1 MKNKLTF
8 SILLLPVLLLYT
20 LNGYSQLGTENI
32 KICVISDVHYFD
44 TSLLISDGPAFEEYL
59 NFDRKLLRES
69 YAITQSLMDSLITE
83 QPDIVLVSGDLTKD
97 GELVC
102 HQKMADYFS
111 QLEANG
117 AKVFVCPGN
126 HDINNPMAVAF
137 DGSLTYPVPTVNDD
151 EFKSVYNNFGFN
163 EAIATDTAS
172 LSYVAEPIPGLQIL
186 SMDVCRYDSNYI
198 NNYPQTSGGFKPD
211 VLQWAKDRIIDAT
224 GQGKIIIGM
233 MHHNVVQHFTNQ
245 KMIFGEYVID
255 DWDNVSTQ
263 LANLGMKAI
272 FTGHFHAQDIVRKTT
287 TTGKQI
293 FDIETGSVVTWPC
306 PYRICTLQT
315 DSTLVIT
322 GKKVEEID
330 YNTGTMTFQEYG
342 LHELEIGLP
351 PTIIYLLTNPPYN
364 ISQSLAET
372 VEPAFT
378 ETLIAHYN
386 GNEGSPSANTQWVMF
401 LLNISGYGYITQA
414 LQSIWN
420 DMAPDDWN
428 TAIDLSP
435 TETKLFLDLTVFLE
449 GPFNGAAMTPQ
460 LNPDHLPL
468 NQPYATNPWMYTGS
482 DVVPNIPNPDIVDWI
497 LVEIRDA
504 ATAGQANASTKVGR
518 QAAWLLSDGS
528 VVDLDGFSNLQ
539 FNHSLIHQLLVVI
552 WHRNHIGILS
562 NNPLTASGGIY
573 QYNFSTGS
581 SQIFGGSSGAKEITP
596 GIWGM
601 ISGDGNA
608 DGLVDINDRN
618 SVWSI
623 QTGNSG
629 YLQGDFNMN
638 GNVKNQDKNDKWRIN
653 LNKSSQVPQ

>member
-1 MKNKLTF
+1 MKAKRN
-8 SILLLPVLLLYT
+8 SYIILAILAFTSLKISAQI
-20 LNGYSQLGTENI
+20 GIQDI

-44 TSLLISDGPAFEEYL
+44 TSLLINDGPAFEEYL

-69 YAITQSLMDSLITE
+69 YAITQSLMDSLIAE
-83 QPDIVLVSGDLTKD
+83 QPDIVLASGDLTKD

-111 QLEANG
+111 QLEATG

-137 DGSLTYPVPTVNDD
+137 DGSLTYPVPSVNADGFKTVYD
-151 EFKSVYNNFGFN
+151 NFGFN

-172 LSYVAEPIPGLQIL
+172 LSYVVEPIPGLQIL

-198 NNYPQTSGGFKPD
+198 NNYPQTNGGFESD

-224 GQGKIIIGM
+224 GQGKIMIGM
-233 MHHNVVQHFTNQ
+233 MHHNIVQHFTNQ

-255 DWDNVSTQ
+255 DWDNISTQ
-263 LANLGMKAI
+263 LAELGLKAI

-287 TTGKQI
+287 ATGKQL

-351 PTIIYLLTNPPYN
+351 PTIIYLLTSPPYN

-386 GNEGSPSANTQWVMF
+386 GNEGSPSANTQWIMF
-401 LLNISGYGYITQA
+401 LLNLSGYGYITQA
-414 LQSIWN
+414 LQSVWD
-420 DMAPDDWN
+420 DMAPNDWN
-428 TAIDLSP
+428 TTIDLSP
-435 TETKLFLDLTVFLE
+435 TGTKLLLDLTVFLE
-449 GPFNGAAMTPQ
+449 GPFNGTGMNPH
-460 LNPDHLPL
+460 LNMNYLPL
-468 NQPYATNPWMYTGS
+468 DQPYAINPWMYTGS
-482 DVVPNIPNPDIVDWI
+482 DVVPSIPNPDVVDWV

-504 ATAGQANASTKVGR
+504 ATAGQANGTTKVGR
-518 QAAWLLSDGS
+518 QVAWLLSDGTVAGLS
-528 VVDLDGFSNLQ
+528 GTSNLQ
-539 FNHSLIHQLLVVI
+539 FNHSVIHQLFVVI
-552 WHRNHIGILS
+552 WHRNHLGIMS
-562 NNPLTASGGIY
+562 NNPLTLNGGVY
-573 QYNFSTGS
+573 QYNFSTGAT
-581 SQIFGGSSGAKEITP
+581 QIYGGALGALELGS

-601 ISGDGNA
+601 VSGDGNS
-608 DGLVDINDRN
+608 DGTIDTNDKTE
-618 SVWSI
+618 VWSI
-623 QTGNSG
+623 QAGFSG
-629 YLQGDFNMN
+629 YLPADYNMN
-638 GNVKNQDKNDKWRIN
+638 GNTGNRDKNDNWRPN
-653 LNKSSQVPQ
+653 LNKSEQVP